1 MEKNVI
7 KQIILRWQEL
17 IPQVSLTERTISVEP
32 AANHVFVGIRR
43 AGKSYLLYQYIH
55 QLVQEGHSMEEILFV
70 NFEDERISDI
80 QKDELHLILEA
91 YRELYALQPIIF
103 LDEIQNV
110 EGWEHFARRLAD
122 EKYRVF
128 VTGSNAHMLSREIA
142 STLGGRYLLR
152 EVYPFSFGEYLTF
165 KGITLKDHW
174 ELSPVKSD
182 VIRLMKDYFY
192 TGGLAES
199 FPLLDK
205 RTWHQSLY
213 DKILLSDIVMRKRI
227 RNERSLRLMVRK
239 LAESVMQP
247 TSVKRIQNILQG
259 DGTKITRETIADY
272 LDYMHEAYL
281 SFSLSNYTDSLAE
294 RATIQKHYFFDNGI
308 LNLFITEPD
317 TKLLEN
323 LVAIHLYRI
332 YGDKLLYFNRNVE
345 VDFYV
350 PDANELIQVS
360 YSIRDA
366 NTRKREVDAL
376 KKTASFL
383 NTSSL
388 KIVTYEEEDTIEE
401 DGFHIEV
408 IPIYKFLLNNNQS
421 MK

>member
-7 KQIILRWQEL
+7 KQIILRWQNL
-17 IPQVSLTERTISVEP
+17 IPQISLTERKIFIEP
-32 AANHVFVGIRR
+32 AANHVLVGIRR
-43 AGKSYLLYQYIH
+43 AGKSYLLYQYIQ
-55 QLVQEGHSMEEILFV
+55 QLVNEGHSMEEILFV

-80 QKDELHLILEA
+80 KKEELHLILES
-91 YRELYALQPIIF
+91 YREMYSHQPIVF

-128 VTGSNAHMLSREIA
+128 ITGSNARMLSREIA

-152 EVYPFSFGEYLTF
+152 EVYPFSFKEYLDF
-165 KGITLKDHW
+165 KGINLDENW

-182 VIRLMKDYFY
+182 VVRLMNEYFY
-192 TGGLAES
+192 SGGMAEC

-213 DKILLSDIVMRKRI
+213 DKILLSDIVVRNHI
-227 RNERSLRLMVRK
+227 RNERSVRMMVRK

-259 DGTKITRETIADY
+259 DGTKITRDTIADY
-272 LDYMHEAYL
+272 LEYMNDAFL
-281 SFSLSNYTDSLAE
+281 TFSLSNYTDSVSE
-294 RATIQKHYFFDNGI
+294 RATIQKHYFLDNG
-308 LNLFITEPD
+308 LLSLFITDPE

-323 LVAIHLYRI
+323 LVAIHLYNK
-332 YGDKLLYFNRNVE
+332 YGDRLLYFNKNVE
-345 VDFYV
+345 VDFYAS
-350 PDANELIQVS
+350 DANELTQVS
-360 YSIRDA
+360 YSIRDM

-376 KKTASFL
+376 KKTAAFL
-383 NTSSL
+383 KADKL
-388 KIVTYEEEDTIEE
+388 RIVTYDEEGSIDEA
-401 DGFHIEV
+401 GLHID
-408 IPIYKFLLNNNQS
+408 ILPIYKFLLG
-421 MK
+421 

>member
-17 IPQVSLTERTISVEP
+17 IPQVKLTERQILIEP

-43 AGKSYLLYQYIH
+43 AGKSYLLYQYIQ
-55 QLVQEGHSMEEILFV
+55 QLVSEGHSMEEMLFV

-80 QKDELHLILEA
+80 RKDELYLILEA
-91 YRELYALQPIIF
+91 YRELFAHQPIIF

-128 VTGSNAHMLSREIA
+128 ITGSNARMLSREIA

-152 EVYPFSFGEYLTF
+152 EVYPFSFREYLTLQ
-165 KGITLKDHW
+165 GISLTPHW
-174 ELSPVKSD
+174 ELSPVRAD
-182 VIRLMKDYFY
+182 VARLMKDYFY
-192 TGGLAES
+192 SGGLAES

-213 DKILLSDIVMRKRI
+213 DKILLSDIVVRNHI

-259 DGTKITRETIADY
+259 DGSKITRDTIADY
-272 LDYMHEAYL
+272 LTYMQDAYL
-281 SFSLSNYTDSLAE
+281 VFSLSNYTDSLPE
-294 RATIQKHYFFDNGI
+294 RATIQKHYFFDNGL

-323 LVAIHLYRI
+323 LVAIDLYRR
-332 YGDKLLYFNRNVE
+332 YGDRLLYFNKNVE

-350 PDANELIQVS
+350 AEASQLVQVS

-366 NTRKREVDAL
+366 VTRKREVDAL
-376 KKTASFL
+376 KKTAAFL
-383 NTSSL
+383 KASNLT
-388 KIVTYEEEDTIEE
+388 IVTYDEEETIVE
-401 DGFHIEV
+401 DGFTIEA
-408 IPIYKFLLNNNQS
+408 IPIYKFLLR
-421 MK
+421 

>member
-7 KQIILRWQEL
+7 KQIILRWQNL
-17 IPQVSLTERTISVEP
+17 IPQINLTERMIFIEP

-43 AGKSYLLYQYIH
+43 AGKSYLLYQYIQ
-55 QLVQEGHSMEEILFV
+55 QLINEGHCMEEILFV
-70 NFEDERISDI
+70 NFEDERISDV
-80 QKDELHLILEA
+80 KKEELHLILES
-91 YRELYALQPIIF
+91 YREMYSYEPIIF
-103 LDEIQNV
+103 LDEIQSV

-128 VTGSNAHMLSREIA
+128 ITGSNARMLSREIA

-152 EVYPFSFGEYLTF
+152 EVYPFSFKEYLDF
-165 KGITLKDHW
+165 KGISLNEHW

-182 VIRLMKDYFY
+182 VVRLMNEYFY
-192 TGGLAES
+192 SGGMAEC

-213 DKILLSDIVMRKRI
+213 DKILLSDIVVRKHI
-227 RNERSLRLMVRK
+227 RNERSMRMMVRK

-259 DGTKITRETIADY
+259 DGTKITRDTIADY
-272 LDYMHEAYL
+272 LGFLHDAYL
-281 SFSLSNYTDSLAE
+281 TFSLSNYTDSVSE
-294 RATIQKHYFFDNGI
+294 RTTIQKHYFFDNG
-308 LNLFITEPD
+308 LLSLFITDPE

-323 LVAIHLYRI
+323 LVAIHLYSK
-332 YGDKLLYFNRNVE
+332 YGDRLLYFNKNVE

-350 PDANELIQVS
+350 SDANELIQVS
-360 YSIRDA
+360 YSIRDL

-376 KKTASFL
+376 KKTAAFL
-383 NTSSL
+383 KADKL
-388 KIVTYEEEDTIEE
+388 QIVTYDEEESIDE
-401 DGFHIEV
+401 GGLHIDV
-408 IPIYKFLLNNNQS
+408 LPIYKFLLS
-421 MK
+421 

>member
-17 IPQVSLTERTISVEP
+17 IPQVRLTERQILIES

-43 AGKSYLLYQYIH
+43 AGKSYLLYQCIQ
-55 QLVQEGHSMEEILFV
+55 QLVNEGHSMEEMLFV

-80 QKDELHLILEA
+80 RRDELHLILEA
-91 YRELYALQPIIF
+91 YRELFAHQPIIF

-110 EGWEHFARRLAD
+110 DGWEHFARRLAD

-128 VTGSNAHMLSREIA
+128 ITGSNARMLSREIA

-152 EVYPFSFGEYLTF
+152 EVYPFSFKEFLTLQ
-165 KGITLKDHW
+165 GITLTQHW
-174 ELSPVKSD
+174 DLSPTRAD
-182 VIRLMKDYFY
+182 VARLMKDYFY
-192 TGGLAES
+192 FGGLAES

-205 RTWHQSLY
+205 RAWHQALY
-213 DKILLSDIVMRKRI
+213 DKILLSDIVVRNHI
-227 RNERSLRLMVRK
+227 RNERSLRMMVRK

-247 TSVKRIQNILQG
+247 TSIKRLQNILQG

-272 LDYMHEAYL
+272 LTYMQDAYL
-281 SFSLSNYTDSLAE
+281 VFSLSNYTDSLTE
-294 RATIQKHYFFDNGI
+294 RATIQKHYFFDNGL

-323 LVAIHLYRI
+323 LVAINLYRR
-332 YGDKLLYFNRNVE
+332 YGDRLLYFNKNIE

-350 PDANELIQVS
+350 ADAKLLVQVS
-360 YSIRDA
+360 YSIREA
-366 NTRKREVDAL
+366 ATRKREVDAL
-376 KKTASFL
+376 KKTAAFL
-383 NTSSL
+383 HADNLT
-388 KIVTYEEEDTIEE
+388 IVTYDEEETIEE
-401 DGFHIEV
+401 EGLIIKA
-408 IPIYKFLLNNNQS
+408 IPIYKFLL
-421 MK
+421 